1 MGGDELYALLGVPEG
16 AGRDVRNVVGRT
28 GVLAPIE
35 DGFLQPRYVDGP
47 GVLRLCFPHR
57 FVLRLGEQYQTS
69 HEGREHQE
77 HQPERAGAAGMDRAL
92 GK

>member
-1 MGGDELYALLGVPEG
+1 MNAPLGIPKGTSGKV
-16 AGRDVRNVVGRT
+16 RDVVRRAST
-28 GVLAPIE
+28 LAP
-35 DGFLQPRYVDGP
+35 DRKFYLFQSRYFDGP

-77 HQPERAGAAGMDRAL
+77 HQPERAGAAGDGHGLL
-92 GK
+92 GSN